1 MALHNLRDTPLRLIH
16 STRQLRQRPW
26 LGYAIAAALSA
37 GACWSSLRLGGNL
50 QGYPFLIQICVVM
63 LATLLGGV
71 RAGLFAALASIA
83 VTGYFFVEPYGKW
96 RLQWPYGYLMA
107 LVFAAT
113 LLMLLGMMH
122 ALFDSLRHGARRPD
136 QEQSSH
142 RQKMEALGQ
151 LTGGIVHDFN
161 NMLTIIT
168 ASLEMI
174 RKRIGE
180 PADPRVMQYLD
191 NADEGAQRAAELVAR
206 LLAFARLRPTE
217 PQPVNAN
224 CLVDNVAR
232 LLQRTL
238 GAKVKVETVLADDL
252 CTITADPAQLESAL
266 VNLAINARD
275 AMPEGGTLTFST
287 ANAGNFAADGR
298 RSGKPHVVI
307 RVADTGIG
315 MPADVARHAL
325 DPFFTTKTAGTGLG
339 LSQVRDCVRQ
349 SAGHLQIDTAPGRGT
364 TVAIYLPCHTDVR
377 TETTSG
383 MAA

>member
-1 MALHNLRDTPLRLIH
+1 MALQNLCDTPLRLIH
-16 STRQLRQRPW
+16 SARELRQRPW
-26 LGYAIAAALSA
+26 LGYAIAAVLSA
-37 GACWSSLRLGGNL
+37 GAYWSSLRLGGY
-50 QGYPFLIQICVVM
+50 QHGYPFLIQVCVVI
-63 LATLLGGV
+63 LAALLGGM
-71 RAGLFAALASIA
+71 RAGLFAALVAIA
-83 VTGYFFVEPYGKW
+83 VTVYSFVEPYGRW
-96 RLQWPYGYLMA
+96 RLQWPHGYLTA
-107 LVFAAT
+107 LAFAMT
-113 LLMLLGMMH
+113 LLMLLGVMQ
-122 ALFDSLRHGARRPD
+122 ALFDSLRHGARQPN
-136 QEQSSH
+136 QEQSGH

-180 PADPRVMQYLD
+180 PVDPRVLQYLD

-217 PQPVNAN
+217 PQPINAN

-238 GAKVKVETVLADDL
+238 GTKVKVETMLADDL

-275 AMPEGGTLTFST
+275 AMPEGGTLTLST
-287 ANAGNFAADGR
+287 ANAGDFAVDGR
-298 RSGKPHVVI
+298 HTGRPHVVI

-315 MPADVARHAL
+315 MPTDVARHAL
-325 DPFFTTKTAGTGLG
+325 DPFFTTKAAGTGLG

-364 TVAIYLPCHTDVR
+364 TVAIYLPCHEHAR
-377 TETTSG
+377 AETTPG
-383 MAA
+383 VAA